1 MKLPLR
7 LALEAFSMHLEFR
20 HILDHQ
26 SKDVSVKEF
35 RVCNKV
41 TFSDFLAVPVPIM
54 QFMQIELNVKDSN
67 L

>member
-1 MKLPLR
+1 
-7 LALEAFSMHLEFR
+7 MHLEFR

-35 RVCNKV
+35 RVCDKV
-41 TFSDFLAVPVPIM
+41 TFSDFLAVPVLIM